1 MNKPKMSKQ
10 IVILE
15 VDESRMQTTVDF
27 FATDEIA
34 NMLKEFGL
42 VETSIPNNKHE
53 LTIDPR
59 YNADDIVEYMTNYTE
74 D

>member
-59 YNADDIVEYMTNYTE
+59 YNTDDIVEYMTNYTE